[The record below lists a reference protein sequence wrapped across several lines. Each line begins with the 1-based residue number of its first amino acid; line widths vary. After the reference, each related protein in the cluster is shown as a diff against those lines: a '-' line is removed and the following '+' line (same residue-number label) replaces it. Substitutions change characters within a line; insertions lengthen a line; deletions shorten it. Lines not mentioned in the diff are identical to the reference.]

1 MALRNPPSNKNIPVS
16 KFNCYWTLMKR
27 PYEEPDYPDV
37 LVLAM
42 LNKNEAKRQKEQW
55 SKYLDI
61 EHATT
66 WFSGKNTCYLAV
78 S

>member
-1 MALRNPPSNKNIPVS
+1 
-16 KFNCYWTLMKR
+16 MKR

-42 LNKNEAKRQKEQW
+42 QNKNEAKRQKEQW